1 MMNPASMMKIMN
13 AKNKFTE
20 NHPKF
25 VSFLNKIFS
34 AGVTEGTII
43 EITVTRPGEEAI
55 TTNMKVLQS
64 DLDLM
69 KELQELAR

>member
-25 VSFLNKIFS
+25 VAFLSKIFS
-34 AGVTEGTII
+34 AGITEGTVI
-43 EITVTRPGEEAI
+43 EITVTKPGEDAI
-55 TTNMKVLQS
+55 TTNMKILQS

-69 KELQELAR
+69 KELQEIAK